1 MFFKVTLKESGDN
14 FPSRKITLI
23 VGIGC
28 QKFENCHRVLK
39 NAVRVHDWHNDG
51 VFIKATKSLK
61 IVVLT
66 CYLSHSPKIHR

>member
-39 NAVRVHDWHNDG
+39 NAV
-51 VFIKATKSLK
+51 F
-61 IVVLT
+61 
-66 CYLSHSPKIHR
+66 